1 MCRCC
6 RDGDTEPSGVRAGR
20 NGSNGTSEFP
30 AAADRRH
37 SLCKRVLTPGEES
50 VGTAGVIGDDSGKS
64 VRVPLIERRER
75 ALHPR
80 ITGLVEAITSLRPR
94 P

>member
-1 MCRCC
+1 
-6 RDGDTEPSGVRAGR
+6 
-20 NGSNGTSEFP
+20 
-30 AAADRRH
+30 
-37 SLCKRVLTPGEES
+37 VLTPGEES

-64 VRVPLIERRER
+64 VRVPMIERRER